1 VAGDYA
7 GCGSTSFTGAPKS
20 YSGWST
26 GGYNDFTFNATGIAA
41 ISLTGVSCFS
51 VRNANYDVA
60 GIEPAWSS
68 NFLSNIAAYTAD
80 NGSNEPQLVVTYTA
94 PSYDIGLGGWGPD
107 NHELTHFLQKR
118 EVIPY

>member
-1 VAGDYA
+1 MSYA
-7 GCGSTSFTGAPKS
+7 SFTLGGA
-20 YSGWST
+20 
-26 GGYNDFTFNATGIAA
+26 YNAFTFNATGKGTINRAG
-41 ISLTGVSCFS
+41 ISSYCF
-51 VRNANYDVA
+51 RNANYDVA
-60 GIEPAWSS
+60 GTVPPWTSGNSS
-68 NFLSNIAAYTAD
+68 LFLVYMAD